1 LARRSQS
8 KINSVLAN
16 YHFAPTQSSYENLI
30 KENVNPE
37 NIVVTGN
44 TVIDALLQVKQKVEQ
59 DQALV
64 IQFQQEFSF
73 LDADKKLILVTGHRR
88 ENFGQ
93 GFLNICTALANLAK
107 KYPEIKLF
115 ILYI

>member
-1 LARRSQS
+1 
-8 KINSVLAN
+8 
-16 YHFAPTQSSYENLI
+16 
-30 KENVNPE
+30 VNPE

-93 GFLNICTALANLAK
+93 GFLNICTALANWLKNIRYSNCLSCAFK
-107 KYPEIKLF
+107 SECTTTC
-115 ILYI
+115 